1 MMDGW
6 FKLHRKIKNSSVF
19 ADPEILR
26 LWLLCLIRASYK
38 SRSIIV
44 NRDEIKLEPGQFVT
58 GRKSLC
64 EEYNDSIV
72 PAKKVKETTLWSW
85 VKKLEKWRMIDIK
98 STNKYSIISIVN
110 WGEYQ
115 EVLTTERQLIDN
127 KLATELQQNDTNKKE
142 KKEKKGIEW
151 EEGDIPYL

>member
-6 FKLHRKIKNSSVF
+6 FKLHRKIKDSSIF
-19 ADPEILR
+19 SDPEILR
-26 LWLLCLIRASYK
+26 LWLLCLIKASYK
-38 SRSIIV
+38 SRSIIM
-44 NRDEIKLEPGQFVT
+44 NRDEIKLDPGQFVT

-64 EEYNDSIV
+64 KEYNDLVV
-72 PAKKVKETTLWSW
+72 PTKKVKETTLWSW

-98 STNKYSIISIVN
+98 STNKYSIISIVK

-127 KLATELQQNDTNKKE
+127 GLATELQQNDTNKKE
-142 KKEKKGIEW
+142 KKEKKGEEW
-151 EEGDIPYL
+151 GEDDIPYL